1 MFKRILVAYDGSEG
15 AQAAL
20 TMGIGLAKSPRTEL
34 YSISV
39 EEHLPRYA
47 ATIGEV
53 EDAREQIDEHFRAVT
68 KQARD
73 SAALQGVDL
82 ESVVRQGHELQA
94 ILDFARQRRC
104 DLLLLGSQGHSRV
117 FERVIGS
124 TSLSLIR
131 LASCSVLIVR
141 SQRGADGL
149 AGIKRIL
156 ELENQVAALQQRVA
170 ELQIDLEAAMAAA
183 QRREHERRQ
192 PVNLPVRLPVP
203 QTTALV
209 VWRPAPRPHTSFP
222 FDGDR

>member
-20 TMGIGLAKSPRTEL
+20 TMGIGLGKSPGTEL

-53 EDAREQIDEHFRAVT
+53 EDAREQIDEHFRALT
-68 KQARD
+68 KQAQD

-82 ESVVRQGHELQA
+82 ETVVRQGHELQA

-104 DLLLLGSQGHSRV
+104 DLLLLGSHGHRRV

-124 TSLSLIR
+124 TSLSLVR
-131 LASCSVLIVR
+131 LASCSVLITR

-156 ELENQVAALQQRVA
+156 VGLDGSPVGRLAFRAAVDFAILSGASV
-170 ELQIDLEAAMAAA
+170 IGITI
-183 QRREHERRQ
+183 REVSPLARGE
-192 PVNLPVRLPVP
+192 
-203 QTTALV
+203 
-209 VWRPAPRPHTSFP
+209 TSRIVIP
-222 FDGDR
+222 ITL